1 MSEELVNVEIDGV
14 ARKARRGAM
23 IIQVTDAEGT
33 YIPRFC
39 YHEKLSVAANC
50 RMCLVE
56 VEKAPKPMPACATP
70 IVEGMKVFTRSPRA
84 IAAQKATMEFLLINH
99 PLDCPICDQ
108 GGECELQ
115 DLAMGYGRDVSR
127 YAERKRVVKD
137 KNLGPLVSTDMTRC
151 IQCTRCV
158 RFGEEIAGIQE
169 LGTVGRGELM
179 QISTY
184 VEQSVDHELSG
195 NIIDLCPVGALNNK
209 PYRYRARAWEMTQHQ
224 LVSPHD
230 CVGSNLYGHVLR
242 GRLMR
247 VVPRANEEINETWI
261 ADRDRFSCE
270 GLYTEDR
277 ARSPM
282 QKVDGEW
289 REVDWET
296 ALANAAAALRK
307 VADQHGAGQIGF
319 LVAPGATLEEHALAA
334 RLARGLGCANVD
346 HRLQQVDFRDQ
357 DSEPAAPLLGCWIA
371 ELETAASVLVVGSNL
386 RQEVPLIAHRL
397 RKGAA
402 RNGAKVALIGPRR
415 QELLFPVEA
424 SLTSN
429 GLGMGRH
436 LAAVLLAALRPQG
449 KPVPPALRSAVED
462 LTPDPEHERI
472 AAMLATGEL
481 RLVLLGAL
489 ARRHP
494 AWSEIHALA
503 AAVATATGARLGF
516 LPEGGNAVGAALAG
530 TTPHRDAGGRGVVP
544 RGMSV
549 AEMLGANLRA
559 YVLVGAIEAED
570 FAVPSR
576 AEAAFRAADCVL
588 ALTPYAGAE
597 QRGHSTHMLPIAAF
611 AETSGT
617 WVNVEGRWQSVAG
630 AARPPGEAR
639 PGWKVLRVLANL
651 LGVTGFDYL
660 SSEDVRNELK
670 GALDGMYAAPPAAGA
685 FVAGHLNGVDKVRGT
700 PIYRVDA
707 VVRRSR
713 PLQET
718 RAGRAGSGIE

>member
-14 ARKARRGAM
+14 ARKARKGAM

-70 IVEGMKVFTRSPRA
+70 MVEGMKVFTRSPRA

-357 DSEPAAPLLGCWIA
+357 DSEPAAPLLGCRIA

-397 RKGAA
+397 RKGA
-402 RNGAKVALIGPRR
+402 
-415 QELLFPVEA
+415 
-424 SLTSN
+424 
-429 GLGMGRH
+429 
-436 LAAVLLAALRPQG
+436 
-449 KPVPPALRSAVED
+449 
-462 LTPDPEHERI
+462 
-472 AAMLATGEL
+472 
-481 RLVLLGAL
+481 
-489 ARRHP
+489 
-494 AWSEIHALA
+494 
-503 AAVATATGARLGF
+503 
-516 LPEGGNAVGAALAG
+516 
-530 TTPHRDAGGRGVVP
+530 GVV
-544 RGMSV
+544 G
-549 AEMLGANLRA
+549 
-559 YVLVGAIEAED
+559 D
-570 FAVPSR
+570 
-576 AEAAFRAADCVL
+576 
-588 ALTPYAGAE
+588 
-597 QRGHSTHMLPIAAF
+597 H
-611 AETSGT
+611 
-617 WVNVEGRWQSVAG
+617 
-630 AARPPGEAR
+630 
-639 PGWKVLRVLANL
+639 
-651 LGVTGFDYL
+651 
-660 SSEDVRNELK
+660 
-670 GALDGMYAAPPAAGA
+670 
-685 FVAGHLNGVDKVRGT
+685 VRGAQGT
-700 PIYRVDA
+700 
-707 VVRRSR
+707 
-713 PLQET
+713 
-718 RAGRAGSGIE
+718 

>member
-1 MSEELVNVEIDGV
+1 
-14 ARKARRGAM
+14 
-23 IIQVTDAEGT
+23 
-33 YIPRFC
+33 
-39 YHEKLSVAANC
+39 
-50 RMCLVE
+50 
-56 VEKAPKPMPACATP
+56 
-70 IVEGMKVFTRSPRA
+70 
-84 IAAQKATMEFLLINH
+84 
-99 PLDCPICDQ
+99 
-108 GGECELQ
+108 
-115 DLAMGYGRDVSR
+115 
-127 YAERKRVVKD
+127 
-137 KNLGPLVSTDMTRC
+137 
-151 IQCTRCV
+151 
-158 RFGEEIAGIQE
+158 
-169 LGTVGRGELM
+169 
-179 QISTY
+179 
-184 VEQSVDHELSG
+184 
-195 NIIDLCPVGALNNK
+195 
-209 PYRYRARAWEMTQHQ
+209 
-224 LVSPHD
+224 
-230 CVGSNLYGHVLR
+230 
-242 GRLMR
+242 
-247 VVPRANEEINETWI
+247 
-261 ADRDRFSCE
+261 
-270 GLYTEDR
+270 
-277 ARSPM
+277 M
-282 QKVDGEW
+282 QKIDGEW
-289 REVDWET
+289 CEVDWET

-357 DSEPAAPLLGCWIA
+357 DSEPAAPLLGCRIA

-386 RQEVPLIAHRL
+386 RQDVPLIAHRL

-402 RNGAKVALIGPRR
+402 RKGTKVALIGPRR

-436 LAAVLLAALRPQG
+436 LAAVLLAGLRPQG
-449 KPVPPALRSAVED
+449 RPVPSALHAAAEH
-462 LTPDPEHERI
+462 LTPGPEHERI

-481 RLVLLGAL
+481 RMVLLGAL

-494 AWSEIHALA
+494 AWSEIRALA
-503 AAVATATGARLGF
+503 AALAEATGARLGY

-530 TTPHRDAGGRGVVP
+530 ATPHRGIGGHPVAP
-544 RGMSV
+544 RGLPA
-549 AEMLGANLRA
+549 AEMLGADLKA
-559 YVLVGAIEAED
+559 YVLVGAIESED
-570 FAVPSR
+570 FAMPGR
-576 AEAAFRAADCVL
+576 AKLALGAADCVI
-588 ALTPYAGAE
+588 ALTPYASTE
-597 QRGHSTHMLPIAAF
+597 QLADSRFILPIAAF

-685 FVAGHLNGVDKVRGT
+685 FVAGHLNGVDKVLGT